1 MMLVLLAWP
10 IDSSYSESTA
20 LIKVDGSS
28 TVFPITEA
36 IAEEFQKETRGS
48 VRVTVGISGT
58 GGGFKK
64 FCRGETDVQDAS
76 RPISQSEMDA
86 CRATGIQ
93 YYELPIAFDALTI
106 AVSPQATWVDAIT
119 IAELKKIWDP
129 SSQGRVVTWNQVR
142 SSWPSIPLKL
152 FGAGS
157 DSGTFDYFTE
167 AVVGKAKASRGDY
180 TASEDDN
187 TLVQGI
193 ANDKH
198 ALGYIPYA
206 YYEPNKEALESGG
219 GRWWPWTGTAVSRN
233 CRERRVSELL
243 SRPMFIY
250 VNAKS
255 AAKAGGEAV
264 RRILYRTGADP
275 CPSSQVC
282 ALAKGRHM
290 KLAGAHFANGKL
302 GTAFQG
308 ASTIGLKTR
317 DLLRREA
324 KLIEG
329 QDMNAEA
336 VLKKAEAWLTASS
349 RLLMQAKE
357 KGHRGGSLLLAA
369 LTSVAITDWHCR
381 GTGLRVELGFFPTSC
396 RYGEFISRIGS
407 DISPLP
413 GPTLRHTP
421 FVAGTP

>member
-1 MMLVLLAWP
+1 MNVIKNHRLTAAVGLLTLGLLIGVAN
-10 IDSSYSESTA
+10 SGNGESTT
-20 LIKVDGSS
+20 LVKVDGSS

-36 IAEEFQKETRGS
+36 VAEEFQKETRGS

-76 RPISQSEMDA
+76 RPISSGEMEA
-86 CRATGIQ
+86 CRTAGVQ

-106 AVSPQATWVDAIT
+106 AVSPLATWVESIT
-119 IAELKKIWDP
+119 IAELKQMWDP
-129 SSQGRVVTWNQVR
+129 ASQGRVVRWNQIR
-142 SSWPSIPLKL
+142 SSWPDLPLKL

-193 ANDKH
+193 ANDKQ

-206 YYEPNKEALESGG
+206 YFEPNKKRLKAVAVDGG
-219 GRWWPWTGTAVSRN
+219 HGPVLPA
-233 CRERRVSELL
+233 RETVENGSYQPL

-255 AAKAGGEAV
+255 AGKPEVKRFVEFYFTQAPTLVPQVKYVPLPKQAYELAV
-264 RRILYRTGADP
+264 D
-275 CPSSQVC
+275 
-282 ALAKGRHM
+282 
-290 KLAGAHFANGKL
+290 HFKNGKL

-308 ASTIGLKTR
+308 SSTIGLR
-317 DLLRREA
+317 IEDLLRREA
-324 KLIEG
+324 KL
-329 QDMNAEA
+329 
-336 VLKKAEAWLTASS
+336 
-349 RLLMQAKE
+349 
-357 KGHRGGSLLLAA
+357 
-369 LTSVAITDWHCR
+369 
-381 GTGLRVELGFFPTSC
+381 
-396 RYGEFISRIGS
+396 
-407 DISPLP
+407 
-413 GPTLRHTP
+413 
-421 FVAGTP
+421 